1 MSGRWNHMCKGPV
14 AGRSMEASGAET
26 KPVQLGQREQGAQG
40 GESGA
45 GLLVTPGNPFFPQ
58 LLSQLS

>member
-1 MSGRWNHMCKGPV
+1 MCKGPV
-14 AGRSMEASGAET
+14 AGRSMEASRAET

>member
-1 MSGRWNHMCKGPV
+1 MCKGPV
-14 AGRSMEASGAET
+14 AGRSMEASRAET

-45 GLLVTPGNPFFPQ
+45 GLLGTPGNPFFPQ